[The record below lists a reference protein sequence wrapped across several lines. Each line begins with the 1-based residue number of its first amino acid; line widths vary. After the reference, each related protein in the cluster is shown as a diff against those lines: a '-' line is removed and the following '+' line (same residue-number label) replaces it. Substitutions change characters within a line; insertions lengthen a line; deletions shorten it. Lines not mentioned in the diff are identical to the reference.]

1 MSLARE
7 SFFDSKISKDDFFLE
22 INGRSDDGK
31 NKLYS
36 ELLSHIRNKSSES
49 NLEALKKSLKY
60 VEYVNESTILSIIL
74 NACDSNF
81 EKDLKRTNIVI
92 LSCKYNAVR
101 ILKWVFNN
109 EKILKTF
116 STFIGKDMI
125 QPSDEDNEG
134 HNAFYYAIRS
144 NNTELLNVLIN
155 MWPGNSFESPHNDF
169 EFLLASSYEILKDIN
184 VPLSSNMEYFVGEK
198 ILGLRFLSSNSN
210 SIDIS
215 IDNILERIDLVLES
229 FEILKKEHSMNQEVN
244 EKFLYTAKF
253 IAENIYMLKKQ
264 LKITYS
270 SLPWEEIEFCLV
282 TFISS
287 YVKKQEINFHC
298 FSTLNKERIF
308 YHLENFI
315 SKLCDEKEKI
325 KLTDISKIG
334 KLPSQSRSTV
344 VSAISKD
351 FPVFEDLYK
360 DYKLLRDIHS
370 LQKINDCLNFAT
382 ETDYTKQ
389 EGRIIITR
397 ALQITGEHLK
407 NTLESPKLST
417 ITSNLL
423 VSLVPENTRKILT
436 NLRNSLS
443 HVYSIDKRNDIDNN
457 NPGDYYKSIQ
467 EDLKLLNEVIS
478 DFLGKEKFNV
488 IIKALK
494 RIVSSDSNSEI
505 KKIIET
511 YNFDNSN
518 VLTFKNDFEEVQQF
532 IIEVNRQ
539 IPKKSELE
547 KHLLEKI
554 TNIINKE
561 MKINFRDFS
570 KGFAVNLMKCLSFFS
585 RVTGLHDLNDDKV
598 MREVKYF
605 ANCSLKSISFMKVN
619 TKKEIVEIL
628 LDFYTC
634 LRIRM
639 GNNDISNIFRMG
651 NNDISSIFRME
662 INDISNIFI
671 SWHRLLI
678 NFQNDVSELQG
689 IQNMFNELFIKTKH
703 SHKVQNIQTP
713 NYQDLIPKKI
723 TLLRDFLR
731 DKKLLKN
738 ISDKDISCYKRKS
751 EWHLVVEM
759 LLLDIFSA
767 LETSK
772 TKLANNSTV
781 FDDYAPILNGRW
793 LRNHLAHFNDIVEI
807 EHFDSTLAILQNA
820 QKLVN
825 QEWDKENLVIGKTS
839 ANIPSVM
846 RSKLFKGLDHI
857 VFKINMFEACEKGN
871 FEEFIALSENGSD
884 INSRRGDNVSSLHC
898 ASKGSDLSIIKH
910 IYKNIQSSDFKDING
925 NTPLHLSAA
934 TGCSKVVRYFLTN
947 KIFDANETNKNGE
960 TALHKAACSGCKE
973 TVEILL
979 KYSKNINVRNKFG
992 FAAIH
997 IASNKNKIEIVKCLI
1012 KNGVS
1017 INSETIGR
1025 YTPLQ
1030 IAAENG
1036 FLELVIFLL
1045 EKGANVNAINDRGAI
1060 PLHASTNGHIEVV
1073 KILLAKGSNVNQ
1085 RVFDG
1090 STALQYAV
1098 DNGEEEIVKVL
1109 LKNGAN
1115 ANLPQI
1121 TCNYTPLHCA
1131 AQDGKTNIAALLL
1144 ENGANVNA
1152 LTSNGFSSVH
1162 LAAANGHV
1170 QVIEL
1175 LLKYKATISS
1185 KISSLQLGVKNNHV
1199 EVVKFLI
1206 KNGALINCKD
1216 SDGLSPLH
1224 ISVQNCNVE
1233 LTNFMIENGANI
1245 NAKTL
1250 LGVTPLHLSLQHGF
1264 ENGFEILLKNNADI
1278 HCKNCA
1284 GSNCLHYAANFR
1296 GNENIIRKLYSQGL
1310 DVNAKDN
1317 NNKTALHLASYFG
1330 NSQIVKEL
1338 LNHNAVIDVKESNG
1352 FTPLH
1357 AAVLSDNK
1365 DVAEILINYGSKINM
1380 KSKDHLTPLWFAIMN
1395 KNPVM
1400 VKYLLDNGADVNLD
1414 DGNALFAAVVSKSL
1428 DIVNH
1433 ILQSSD
1439 VNIKFLNRALRGA
1452 VTKGYNNIVQALISK
1467 GADVNQL
1474 TDDKGK
1480 ANFLSPLFI
1489 SSFYGFSEVTK
1500 TLIESG
1506 ADVNLET
1513 HGEDREQPLHMA
1525 ASHGHIDVVKTLMK
1539 SEKINVLLKDY
1550 DNRTA
1555 LELAVANGHLEI
1567 VQLLLSHEKVN
1578 INSKGNGDWTVLH
1591 IAAQVG
1597 NSKITEYLINN
1608 GADLHSRNKMGSK
1621 AFHIAAR
1628 EGHLQD
1634 LELFIKK
1641 GNSIRDVGSNGCN
1654 LAHYAAIGGH
1664 LDVLKFLINKNFDVN
1679 ATDLRGWT
1687 PLNYST
1693 EMGFKEFSEL
1703 LIENGAY
1710 YNVFKS
1716 TESNSRSIMNSQ
1728 IMHLLKATENLFNA
1742 VKLNDSKN
1750 VEKYI
1755 KEGAFV
1761 NGKTKENTTPLHYS
1775 SWKGFHDIVNILLEN
1790 NANPNVIGKGGCTP
1804 LHYAAKFNQHD
1815 IVISLLSHGA
1825 IYNLKNEKGKTPL
1838 DFASL
1843 TCVTNTLKQ
1852 IDDIFEM
1859 VQNCKIR
1866 VLSNLKKIKND
1877 KLLNAIMN
1885 CQNKDKKTL
1894 LHVAQLS
1901 EFPKMKD
1908 LNEIFGNNDSFDI
1921 FDADCLISVENYLEA
1936 LAIYENVLNRR
1947 EKILGS
1953 NNILTMEIQTKVAQ
1967 IYYKIGNYFQ
1977 ALLIYE
1983 NIFLKQSQVLGEKN
1997 KLTLK
2002 TRSMIA
2008 HVLHCLGMLDEALKI
2023 FRDVYT
2029 NQSEILGGNDSDT
2042 LVTRFHMALTLHD
2055 LEKYDEALEHNYEVY
2070 KRRRKTLGPDH
2081 PFTLT
2086 SYNNYAM
2093 VLRSKGEYKK
2103 ALDIFKEVYE
2113 GKKKVFGL
2121 NHSDTLRTLQQIS
2134 VLLPHIQ
2141 NDNEGLKLSE
2151 DLYESQTK
2159 VLGETHPETLITKCM
2174 IGNYHM
2180 KNVNTN
2186 EAFKTFSQLLP
2197 KYKKVFGV
2205 NHPTTK
2211 NIESQLEILKSTFC
2225 FLGVNT
2231 SDIQQDVENIHTIA
2245 DEGNILKLEDLI
2257 TNGHD
2262 VNKKD
2267 NENRTALHFAVC
2279 KGHKKVTKI
2288 LLQYGA
2294 DPTIT
2299 TKKGNTALHTAVLK
2313 KEKELVEILLNFT
2326 KETAPEKIENF
2337 VNAKTFS
2344 SGTTALHIAAKNGSE
2359 NIVKLLLRF
2368 GAVHSVEDSSMKRP
2382 VQYSSNMNV
2391 SNLLTLTE
2399 EAFQSANSGN
2409 HSILKKLRKE
2419 KLELVSLILNSRNEQ
2434 NQTVVQVALTKD
2446 KNLGREFI
2454 KFMM

>member
-1 MSLARE
+1 MSLAGE
-7 SFFDSKISKDDFFLE
+7 SFFDSKISKENFFLE

-36 ELLSHIRNKSSES
+36 EILSHIRNKSSES

-60 VEYVNESTILSIIL
+60 VEYVNESTILNIIL
-74 NACDSNF
+74 NTCDSNF

-144 NNTELLNVLIN
+144 NNTELLDVLIN
-155 MWPGNSFESPHNDF
+155 MWPCNSLESPHNDL

-198 ILGLRFLSSNSN
+198 ILGLRFLSSNPN

-229 FEILKKEHSMNQEVN
+229 FEILRKEHSVNQEVN

-253 IAENIYMLKKQ
+253 IAENIHMLKKQ
-264 LKITYS
+264 LKISYS

-287 YVKKQEINFHC
+287 YVKKEEINFYC
-298 FSTLNKERIF
+298 LSTLNKERIF

-315 SKLCDEKEKI
+315 SRLCDEKETI

-334 KLPSQSRSTV
+334 KLPSESRSTV

-443 HVYSIDKRNDIDNN
+443 HVYSIDKKNDIDNN
-457 NPGDYYKSIQ
+457 NPSDYYKSIQ
-467 EDLKLLNEVIS
+467 KDLKLLKEVIS

-494 RIVSSDSNSEI
+494 RIVYSDSNSEI
-505 KKIIET
+505 KKIIQT
-511 YNFDNSN
+511 FSIIDCDNSN
-518 VLTFKNDFEEVQQF
+518 VLNLKNDFEEVQQF

-539 IPKKSELE
+539 IPEKSEFE

-570 KGFAVNLMKCLSFFS
+570 KGFAVTLMKCLSFS
-585 RVTGLHDLNDDKV
+585 RITDLQDLNDDKV
-598 MREVKYF
+598 MKEVKYL
-605 ANCSLKSISFMKVN
+605 ANCSLKSISFMNVN
-619 TKKEIVEIL
+619 TKKEVVEIL

-634 LRIRM
+634 LRIRMGSNDISNIFRM

-651 NNDISSIFRME
+651 NNDSNIFRMGN
-662 INDISNIFI
+662 NDISNIFI
-671 SWHRLLI
+671 SWHRLIIKL
-678 NFQNDVSELQG
+678 QNDVSELQG
-689 IQNMFNELFIKTKH
+689 IQSMFNQLFIKTKQ

-713 NYQDLIPKKI
+713 NYQHVIQKKI
-723 TLLRDFLR
+723 SLLRNFLR

-807 EHFDSTLAILQNA
+807 EHFDSTLAILLNA

-839 ANIPSVM
+839 ANIPSLM

-857 VFKINMFEACEKGN
+857 VFKINMLEACEKGN
-871 FEEFIALSENGSD
+871 FEEFIALSVNGSD
-884 INSRRGDNVSSLHC
+884 INSRRGDNISSLHC
-898 ASKGSDLSIIKH
+898 ASKGSNLSIIQH
-910 IYKNIQSSDFKDING
+910 IYKNIQNYDFKDING

-934 TGCSKVVRYFLTN
+934 TGCSKIVRYFLTN

-960 TALHKAACSGCKE
+960 TALHKAVCSGCKE

-979 KYSKNINVRNKFG
+979 KYSKDIYVRDKFG

-997 IASNKNKIEIVKCLI
+997 IASNKNKIEVVKCLI

-1017 INSETIGR
+1017 INSETVGR

-1030 IAAENG
+1030 IASENG

-1060 PLHASTNGHIEVV
+1060 PLHASTYGHIKVV

-1085 RVFDG
+1085 RVCDG

-1098 DNGEEEIVKVL
+1098 DNGDEEIVKVL

-1121 TCNYTPLHCA
+1121 TYNYTPLHCA
-1131 AQDGKTNIAALLL
+1131 AENRKTNIATLLL
-1144 ENGANVNA
+1144 ENGAHVNA
-1152 LTSNGFSSVH
+1152 LTSNGLSPVH

-1175 LLKYKATISS
+1175 LLKYKSTISS
-1185 KISSLQLGVKNNHV
+1185 KISPLQLGVKNNHV

-1206 KNGALINCKD
+1206 KNGSLINCKD

-1233 LTNFMIENGANI
+1233 LINLMIENGANV
-1245 NAKTL
+1245 NAKTQL
-1250 LGVTPLHLSLQHGF
+1250 SVTPLHLSLQNGF
-1264 ENGFEILLKNNADI
+1264 ENGYEILLKNNADI
-1278 HCKNCA
+1278 HCKSYM
-1284 GSNCLHYAANFR
+1284 GSSCLHFAANFR
-1296 GNENIIRKLYSQGL
+1296 GNENSIRKLCSQGL

-1357 AAVLSDNK
+1357 AAVVSDNK
-1365 DVAEILINYGSKINM
+1365 DVAEILISYGSDINM
-1380 KSKDHLTPLWFAIMN
+1380 KNKHHLTPLWFAIRN
-1395 KNPVM
+1395 KSPIM

-1414 DGNALFAAVVSKSL
+1414 DGNALLAAAVSKSL

-1433 ILQSSD
+1433 ILQRSD

-1474 TDDKGK
+1474 TDNEGK
-1480 ANFLSPLFI
+1480 INISSPLFL
-1489 SSFYGFSEVTK
+1489 SSFYGFSEVAK
-1500 TLIESG
+1500 TLIENG
-1506 ADVNLET
+1506 ADVNFET
-1513 HGEDREQPLHMA
+1513 YGEDIERPLHIA
-1525 ASHGHIDVVKTLMK
+1525 ASLGHIDVVKTLMK
-1539 SEKINVLLKDY
+1539 SKKINVLLKDY

-1555 LELAVANGHLEI
+1555 LELAVAKGHLEI

-1578 INSKGNGDWTVLH
+1578 INIKGNDDWTLLH
-1591 IAAQVG
+1591 IAAQFG

-1608 GADLHSRNKMGSK
+1608 GADLHSRNKLGSK
-1621 AFHIAAR
+1621 PFHIAAR

-1654 LAHYAAIGGH
+1654 LAHYAAIGGR
-1664 LDVLKFLINKNFDVN
+1664 LDVLKFLINKNVDVN
-1679 ATDLRGWT
+1679 ATDLCGLT

-1716 TESNSRSIMNSQ
+1716 TESNSRTIMNSQ
-1728 IMHLLKATENLFNA
+1728 IMHLLKATENLFKA

-1825 IYNLKNEKGKTPL
+1825 IYNLKNQNGKTPL

-1852 IDDIFEM
+1852 IDEIFEM
-1859 VQNCKIR
+1859 VKNCKVR

-1894 LHVAQLS
+1894 LHVAHLS

-1908 LNEIFGNNDSFDI
+1908 LNEIFGNDDSF
-1921 FDADCLISVENYLEA
+1921 
-1936 LAIYENVLNRR
+1936 
-1947 EKILGS
+1947 
-1953 NNILTMEIQTKVAQ
+1953 
-1967 IYYKIGNYFQ
+1967 
-1977 ALLIYE
+1977 
-1983 NIFLKQSQVLGEKN
+1983 
-1997 KLTLK
+1997 
-2002 TRSMIA
+2002 
-2008 HVLHCLGMLDEALKI
+2008 
-2023 FRDVYT
+2023 
-2029 NQSEILGGNDSDT
+2029 
-2042 LVTRFHMALTLHD
+2042 
-2055 LEKYDEALEHNYEVY
+2055 
-2070 KRRRKTLGPDH
+2070 
-2081 PFTLT
+2081 
-2086 SYNNYAM
+2086 
-2093 VLRSKGEYKK
+2093 
-2103 ALDIFKEVYE
+2103 
-2113 GKKKVFGL
+2113 
-2121 NHSDTLRTLQQIS
+2121 
-2134 VLLPHIQ
+2134 
-2141 NDNEGLKLSE
+2141 
-2151 DLYESQTK
+2151 
-2159 VLGETHPETLITKCM
+2159 
-2174 IGNYHM
+2174 
-2180 KNVNTN
+2180 
-2186 EAFKTFSQLLP
+2186 
-2197 KYKKVFGV
+2197 
-2205 NHPTTK
+2205 
-2211 NIESQLEILKSTFC
+2211 
-2225 FLGVNT
+2225 
-2231 SDIQQDVENIHTIA
+2231 
-2245 DEGNILKLEDLI
+2245 
-2257 TNGHD
+2257 
-2262 VNKKD
+2262 
-2267 NENRTALHFAVC
+2267 
-2279 KGHKKVTKI
+2279 
-2288 LLQYGA
+2288 
-2294 DPTIT
+2294 
-2299 TKKGNTALHTAVLK
+2299 
-2313 KEKELVEILLNFT
+2313 
-2326 KETAPEKIENF
+2326 
-2337 VNAKTFS
+2337 
-2344 SGTTALHIAAKNGSE
+2344 
-2359 NIVKLLLRF
+2359 
-2368 GAVHSVEDSSMKRP
+2368 
-2382 VQYSSNMNV
+2382 
-2391 SNLLTLTE
+2391 
-2399 EAFQSANSGN
+2399 
-2409 HSILKKLRKE
+2409 
-2419 KLELVSLILNSRNEQ
+2419 
-2434 NQTVVQVALTKD
+2434 
-2446 KNLGREFI
+2446 
-2454 KFMM
+2454 